1 MTRPYGDRAI
11 IEFVCRCRPFGTCVT
26 RHLQRVTKMSLTV
39 PITPTVRCHIVAKF
53 YVCNRLLNKA
63 CSMCCVLLRAIN
75 ISGKSLFKLKNRMLM
90 WIMRRSVTSTAR
102 NIFFVCHLRWT
113 LTLNYFMKTTENTSN
128 NFSVE
133 SCR

>member
-1 MTRPYGDRAI
+1 MTRHHGDRAI
-11 IEFVCRCRPFGTCVT
+11 IEFVCRCKPFGACVT

-53 YVCNRLLNKA
+53 YVCNRSLNKA
-63 CSMCCVLLRAIN
+63 YSICCVLLRAIN
-75 ISGKSLFKLKNRMLM
+75 ISDKLFSKVFNRTLT
-90 WIMRRSVTSTAR
+90 WIMRRSVISIAR

-113 LTLNYFMKTTENTSN
+113 LTPDYFMKTTENTSN
-128 NFSVE
+128 NFAVE